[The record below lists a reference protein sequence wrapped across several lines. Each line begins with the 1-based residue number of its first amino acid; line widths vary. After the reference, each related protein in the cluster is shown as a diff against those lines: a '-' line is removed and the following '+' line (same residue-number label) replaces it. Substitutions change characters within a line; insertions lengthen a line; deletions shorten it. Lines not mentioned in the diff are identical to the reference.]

1 MVVGFAILVIVN
13 WTVAITLL
21 RLAYRR
27 GPRIRALTERAWLA
41 VLIAVVTT
49 LTFGAQELPG
59 SAALGLASRLMMV
72 SVSLYPVWWLWA
84 YHTNRF

>member
-1 MVVGFAILVIVN
+1 MVIGFAILVIVN
-13 WTVAITLL
+13 WTVAVTLL

-41 VLIAVVTT
+41 VLIAIATT
-49 LTFGAQELPG
+49 LAFGAQEFPG
-59 SAALGLASRLMMV
+59 SAALSVASRFVMV
-72 SVSLYPVWWLWA
+72 GVSLYPIWWLWA